1 MAPTSRTPVVPRAR
15 WERPAFLGLL
25 VATGV
30 LYIVNLG
37 VNGYANAF
45 YSAAVQAGS
54 RNWEAFFY
62 GSSDAGNSITV
73 DKPPAFLWVM
83 ELSVRLFGLN
93 SWAILVPEALMG
105 VGAVALLYAIVRR
118 RFSAGAALIAG
129 GALAVTPVATLM
141 FRFNNPDALLALLMV
156 LSLWLVLRGVESGR
170 LRWVVLAG
178 VAVGIAFLTKQ
189 LQGFVILPVLVGVY
203 LYCSS
208 LPFVKRVV
216 HLLWAALA
224 VVVAGGWW
232 VAIVELVPSSARP
245 YVGGSQTDSF
255 LELTFGYNGLGRVT
269 GDETGSVTGGG
280 GGGGTAGSGSW
291 GATGILRLFGSEFAG
306 QITWLLPTA
315 LVLLVAVLVAIGFR
329 QRTSARLA
337 TVLAL
342 GGALLVTGL
351 VFSFMGGIFHP
362 YYTVALA
369 PYIAGLVGIGA
380 GVLWE
385 RRASWWWRGVAALA
399 IVVTVVWQW
408 HLLTAASGWQPWIRW
423 VVLVVGVVTAAA
435 VLVPVRGVGGGAG
448 RAGGGAGVVDE
459 SGAVGGAG
467 AAGAVGGAGGAGA
480 AGVSGWESVPVA
492 AGPSE
497 SGDPEGSP
505 AVRPRWGVA
514 ARWSRLLGGVVV
526 VGSVITALLGPA
538 AYSIDTVTTAHT
550 GSLPSAGPSVAGAG
564 FGGGRGGFGGGAGGA
579 GGAGG
584 GRGFGGFG
592 GQPGGAG
599 GAGGTGG
606 GGTGGTGT
614 GAPGTGTGGT
624 GGGFGGFGG
633 SAEGGRGGFG
643 GGAGSLLGGST
654 EISSALRQA
663 LTKDADDYTWVA
675 AAIGSNS
682 AATYQLATGESVMP
696 VGGFNGS
703 DPSPTLA
710 QFKRYVAEG
719 KIHYFIAGSVGRS
732 NGGSDTASKI
742 SSWVESNFT
751 STTIGGVTVYDLTV
765 G

>member
-1 MAPTSRTPVVPRAR
+1 MSATSRTPVVQRAR

-25 VATGV
+25 LATGV
-30 LYIVNLG
+30 LYIVDLG

-54 RNWEAFFY
+54 TNWEAFFS

-105 VGAVALLYAIVRR
+105 VGAVALLYVIVRR
-118 RFSAGAALIAG
+118 RFSAGSALVAGAALAT
-129 GALAVTPVATLM
+129 TPVATLM
-141 FRFNNPDALLALLMV
+141 FRFNNPDALLTLLMV

-170 LRWVVLAG
+170 VRWVVLAG

-189 LQGFVILPVLVGVY
+189 LQGFLILPVLVGVY

-232 VAIVELVPSSARP
+232 VAIVELVPTSARP
-245 YVGGSQTDSF
+245 YVGGSQTNSF

-280 GGGGTAGSGSW
+280 GGGTAGAGSW
-291 GATGILRLFGSEFAG
+291 GATGLLRLFGSEFAG

-315 LVLLVAVLVAIGFR
+315 LVLLVASLVALGFR

-342 GGALLVTGL
+342 GGALLLTAL

-380 GVLWE
+380 GLLWE
-385 RRASWWWRGVAALA
+385 RRGSWWWRGTAAFAVVVA
-399 IVVTVVWQW
+399 VVWQW

-423 VVLVVGVVTAAA
+423 VVLVVGVVTAVA
-435 VLVPVRGVGGGAG
+435 VLVPVRRGGGWGDVPPIEAP
-448 RAGGGAGVVDE
+448 GGGRRERGL
-459 SGAVGGAG
+459 
-467 AAGAVGGAGGAGA
+467 
-480 AGVSGWESVPVA
+480 
-492 AGPSE
+492 
-497 SGDPEGSP
+497 P
-505 AVRPRWGVA
+505 ARWGRPV
-514 ARWSRLLGGVVV
+514 GGVVV
-526 VGSVITALLGPA
+526 VGALVTGLLGPT

-564 FGGGRGGFGGGAGGA
+564 FGGAGGRGGFGGPGGA
-579 GGAGG
+579 
-584 GRGFGGFG
+584 GRGFGG
-592 GQPGGAG
+592 
-599 GAGGTGG
+599 GG
-606 GGTGGTGT
+606 GGAAAGGGPAGG
-614 GAPGTGTGGT
+614 GAAGGP
-624 GGGFGGFGG
+624 GGFGGQG
-633 SAEGGRGGFG
+633 EGGRGGFGG

-654 EISSALRQA
+654 DVASALRKA
-663 LTKDADDYTWVA
+663 LLEDASDYRWVA

-696 VGGFNGS
+696 IGGFNGS

-710 QFKRYVAEG
+710 EFKEYVAAGE
-719 KIHYFIAGSVGRS
+719 IHYFIAGSVGRS
-732 NGGSDTASKI
+732 NGGSDAASEI
-742 SSWVESNFT
+742 SAWVESNFT
-751 STTIGGVTVYDLTV
+751 ATTIGGVTVYDLTA

>member
-1 MAPTSRTPVVPRAR
+1 MRISSRTSAVQRAR
-15 WERPAFLGLL
+15 WERPAFFGLL
-25 VATGV
+25 VATAV
-30 LYIVNLG
+30 LYLVNLG

-54 RNWEAFFY
+54 QSWEAFFY

-83 ELSVRLFGLN
+83 ELSVRLFGLT

-105 VGAVALLYAIVRR
+105 VGTVALLYVIVRR
-118 RFSAGAALIAG
+118 RFSAGAALVAG
-129 GALAVTPVATLM
+129 AALATTPVAALM
-141 FRFNNPDALLALLMV
+141 FRFNNPDALLTLLMV

-170 LRWVVLAG
+170 VRWVVLAG

-189 LQGFVILPVLVGVY
+189 LQGFLILPVLVGVY
-203 LYCSS
+203 LSCSS

-232 VAIVELVPSSARP
+232 VAVVELVPSSSRP
-245 YVGGSQTDSF
+245 YIGGSQTNSF

-280 GGGGTAGSGSW
+280 GTAGAGSW
-291 GATGILRLFGSEFAG
+291 GATGLLRLFGSEFAG

-315 LVLLVAVLVAIGFR
+315 LVLLVAALVAIGFR
-329 QRTSARLA
+329 QRTPSARSRLA
-337 TVLAL
+337 TVIAL
-342 GGALLVTGL
+342 GGSLLVTGL

-385 RRASWWWRGVAALA
+385 RRASWWWRGTAAFA
-399 IVVTVVWQW
+399 VVVTVVWQW

-423 VVLVVGVVTAAA
+423 VVLVVGVVTAGA
-435 VLVPVRGVGGGAG
+435 VLVPVHGG
-448 RAGGGAGVVDE
+448 RL
-459 SGAVGGAG
+459 
-467 AAGAVGGAGGAGA
+467 
-480 AGVSGWESVPVA
+480 
-492 AGPSE
+492 
-497 SGDPEGSP
+497 
-505 AVRPRWGVA
+505 
-514 ARWSRLLGGVVV
+514 ARWSRP
-526 VGSVITALLGPA
+526 VGSVAVVVAVVGAVVTALLGPA

-550 GSLPSAGPSVAGAG
+550 GALPSAGPTVAG
-564 FGGGRGGFGGGAGGA
+564 GGIGGGGFGGGGARGGGGGGFGGPGGAGGVGGTGGSGGAGAA

-584 GRGFGGFG
+584 GTGT
-592 GQPGGAG
+592 GAG
-599 GAGGTGG
+599 
-606 GGTGGTGT
+606 GGTGT
-614 GAPGTGTGGT
+614 GTGGGTGTGTGT
-624 GGGFGGFGG
+624 GRAGGGGF
-633 SAEGGRGGFG
+633 

-654 EISSALRQA
+654 EVSSTLRKAL
-663 LTKDADDYTWVA
+663 LEDADDYTWVA
-675 AAIGSNS
+675 ATIGSNS
-682 AATYQLATGESVMP
+682 AATYQLATGAAVMP
-696 VGGFNGS
+696 IGGFNGS

-710 QFKRYVAEG
+710 EFKADVAAG
-719 KIHYFIAGSVGRS
+719 KIHYFIAGSVGQS
-732 NGGSDTASKI
+732 NGGSDAASEI
-742 SSWVESNFT
+742 SEWVESTFT
-751 STTIGGVTVYDLTV
+751 SSTIGGVTVYDLTA

>member
-1 MAPTSRTPVVPRAR
+1 MRTSSRTPAVQRAR
-15 WERPAFLGLL
+15 WERPAFFGLL
-25 VATGV
+25 VATAV
-30 LYIVNLG
+30 LYLVNLG

-54 RNWEAFFY
+54 QSWEAFFY

-83 ELSVRLFGLN
+83 ELSVRLFGLD

-105 VGAVALLYAIVRR
+105 VGTVALLYVIVRR
-118 RFSAGAALIAG
+118 RFSAGAALVAG
-129 GALAVTPVATLM
+129 AALATTPVATLM
-141 FRFNNPDALLALLMV
+141 FRFNNPDALLTLLMV

-170 LRWVVLAG
+170 VRWVVLAG

-189 LQGFVILPVLVGVY
+189 LQGFLILPVLVGVY
-203 LYCSS
+203 LSCSS

-232 VAIVELVPSSARP
+232 VAVVELVPSSSRP
-245 YVGGSQTDSF
+245 YVGGSQTNSF

-280 GGGGTAGSGSW
+280 GTAGAGSW
-291 GATGILRLFGSEFAG
+291 GATGLLRLFGSEFAG

-315 LVLLVAVLVAIGFR
+315 LVLLVAALVAIGFR
-329 QRTSARLA
+329 QRTSLARSRLA
-337 TVLAL
+337 TVIAL
-342 GGALLVTGL
+342 GGSLLVTGL
-351 VFSFMGGIFHP
+351 VFSFVGGIFHP

-385 RRASWWWRGVAALA
+385 RRASWWWRGTAAFA
-399 IVVTVVWQW
+399 VVVTVVWQW

-435 VLVPVRGVGGGAG
+435 VLVPVHVG
-448 RAGGGAGVVDE
+448 RL
-459 SGAVGGAG
+459 
-467 AAGAVGGAGGAGA
+467 
-480 AGVSGWESVPVA
+480 
-492 AGPSE
+492 
-497 SGDPEGSP
+497 
-505 AVRPRWGVA
+505 
-514 ARWSRLLGGVVV
+514 ARWSRP
-526 VGSVITALLGPA
+526 VGSVAVVGAVVTGLLGPT

-550 GSLPSAGPSVAGAG
+550 GALPSAGPTVAGGG
-564 FGGGRGGFGGGAGGA
+564 FGGGGFGGGARGGGGF

-584 GRGFGGFG
+584 G
-592 GQPGGAG
+592 PGGAG
-599 GAGGTGG
+599 GVGGTGGPGGTGAAGGTGG
-606 GGTGGTGT
+606 GAGTGT
-614 GAPGTGTGGT
+614 GRAG
-624 GGGFGGFGG
+624 GGGF
-633 SAEGGRGGFG
+633 

-654 EISSALRQA
+654 EVSSALRKV
-663 LTKDADDYTWVA
+663 LLEDADDYTWVA

-682 AATYQLATGESVMP
+682 AATYQLATGASVMP
-696 VGGFNGS
+696 IGGFNGS

-710 QFKRYVAEG
+710 EFQADVAAG
-719 KIHYFIAGSVGRS
+719 KIHYFIAGSVGQS
-732 NGGSDTASKI
+732 NGGSDAASEI
-742 SSWVESNFT
+742 SEWVESTFT
-751 STTIGGVTVYDLTV
+751 ASTIGGVTVYDLTA

>member
-1 MAPTSRTPVVPRAR
+1 MSATSRTPVVQRAR

-25 VATGV
+25 LATGV

-37 VNGYANAF
+37 ANGYANAF

-54 RNWEAFFY
+54 TNWEAFFY

-105 VGAVALLYAIVRR
+105 VGAVALLYVVVRR
-118 RFSAGAALIAG
+118 RFSVGSALIAGAALAT
-129 GALAVTPVATLM
+129 TPVATLM
-141 FRFNNPDALLALLMV
+141 FRFNNPDALLTLLMV

-170 LRWVVLAG
+170 VRWVVLAG

-189 LQGFVILPVLVGVY
+189 LQGFLILPVLVGVY

-208 LPFVKRVV
+208 LPFAKRLV
-216 HLLWAALA
+216 HLMWAALA

-280 GGGGTAGSGSW
+280 GGGTAGAGSW
-291 GATGILRLFGSEFAG
+291 GATGLLRLFGSEFAG

-315 LVLLVAVLVAIGFR
+315 LVLLVASLVALGFR

-342 GGALLVTGL
+342 GGALLLTAL

-380 GVLWE
+380 GLLWE
-385 RRASWWWRGVAALA
+385 RRGSWWWRGTAALA
-399 IVVTVVWQW
+399 VVVTVLWQW

-423 VVLVVGVVTAAA
+423 VVLGVGVLTAVA
-435 VLVPVRGVGGGAG
+435 VLVPVR
-448 RAGGGAGVVDE
+448 RAGGWADVPLLD
-459 SGAVGGAG
+459 VGGARRAWG
-467 AAGAVGGAGGAGA
+467 LPARWARPVGG
-480 AGVSGWESVPVA
+480 VA
-492 AGPSE
+492 
-497 SGDPEGSP
+497 
-505 AVRPRWGVA
+505 
-514 ARWSRLLGGVVV
+514 V
-526 VGSVITALLGPA
+526 VGALVTGLLGPT

-550 GSLPSAGPSVAGAG
+550 GSLPSAGPSVASAG
-564 FGGGRGGFGGGAGGA
+564 FGGAGRGGFGGG
-579 GGAGG
+579 G
-584 GRGFGGFG
+584 GRGFGGG
-592 GQPGGAG
+592 GGAAGGGGAG
-599 GAGGTGG
+599 GGAATGG
-606 GGTGGTGT
+606 GATGG
-614 GAPGTGTGGT
+614 PGGVGR
-624 GGGFGGFGG
+624 GFG
-633 SAEGGRGGFG
+633 G

-654 EISSALRQA
+654 DVASALQEA
-663 LTKDADDYTWVA
+663 LREDASDYTWA
-675 AAIGSNS
+675 AATIGSNS

-696 VGGFNGS
+696 IGGFNGS

-710 QFKRYVAEG
+710 EFKEYVAAGE
-719 KIHYFIAGSVGRS
+719 IHYFIAGSVGRS
-732 NGGSDTASKI
+732 NGGSDAASEI
-742 SSWVESNFT
+742 SAWVESHYAA
-751 STTIGGVTVYDLTV
+751 TTIGGVTVYDLTT